1 MSDIY
6 IIIAGALQGLGGGE
20 LYNLRRAKYL
30 TKLGYEVIFITNF
43 IDKNQIK
50 LKELKEYKILAF
62 PEIEFNKNGIE
73 KLIKKDIPLEKNKK
87 IYIEANYFWSFGEK
101 LAKELQCK
109 SLIYIM
115 AEQDFFNWKDKD
127 FYLKKLKKEEVIGVT
142 EETLRICFGKY
153 WDKEKY
159 KNEYVNVG
167 FYKEEIVSNT
177 VKEKEFKLEKKKNC
191 VRITTVSRFEKTY
204 IEDMI
209 KSVYRIAEEYKDIKI
224 ELVLIGDS
232 KDGKKKLELMKK
244 YQSKKNIEI
253 KFLGYIEPLFSEIY
267 INTDLFIGMGTALVN
282 AASYGCICLAIDPR
296 DNKSSGFFSR
306 DVNTVGYRKD
316 DKTFSIDIK
325 LKEFLLMSDEEKK
338 CLKRNTM
345 KLFEEEFEFESVM
358 SKLDKIIFNLKKD
371 NEYIDVS
378 MTLKMRLKYI
388 FYKLGLLS
396 ILKKIKINRKK
407 FVNL

>member
-159 KNEYVNVG
+159 KNQYVNVG

-338 CLKRNTM
+338 YLKRNTM

-371 NEYIDVS
+371 NEYVDVS

>member
-73 KLIKKDIPLEKNKK
+73 KLIRKDIPLEKNKK

-159 KNEYVNVG
+159 KNQYVNVG

-232 KDGKKKLELMKK
+232 KDGKKKVRVNEKI
-244 YQSKKNIEI
+244 SK
-253 KFLGYIEPLFSEIY
+253 
-267 INTDLFIGMGTALVN
+267 
-282 AASYGCICLAIDPR
+282 
-296 DNKSSGFFSR
+296 
-306 DVNTVGYRKD
+306 
-316 DKTFSIDIK
+316 
-325 LKEFLLMSDEEKK
+325 
-338 CLKRNTM
+338 
-345 KLFEEEFEFESVM
+345 
-358 SKLDKIIFNLKKD
+358 
-371 NEYIDVS
+371 
-378 MTLKMRLKYI
+378 
-388 FYKLGLLS
+388 
-396 ILKKIKINRKK
+396 
-407 FVNL
+407 

>member
-159 KNEYVNVG
+159 KNQYVNVG

-306 DVNTVGYRKD
+306 DVNTMGYRKD
-316 DKTFSIDIK
+316 DKTFSIDVKI
-325 LKEFLLMSDEEKK
+325 KEFLLMSDEEKK
-338 CLKRNTM
+338 CLKRSTT

-358 SKLDKIIFNLKKD
+358 SKLDKIIFNLKRD